1 MKTAQNQLQRQLEQ
15 PLAPVWIVSGDEP
28 LLCAEAS
35 DSIRAA
41 CRKAGCEE
49 REVYDVDQHFD
60 WGRLHSA
67 GHSLSLFASQRLIEL
82 RIPSGKPGDQGNRA
96 LLEWLELPP
105 QDTYLLINLPKLDAS
120 TQKTKWA
127 KSLIEHQCSRF
138 VQIWPVDASQLP
150 EWIRNRL
157 GSAGLQASPEVI
169 ELLVNRVEGNLLAA
183 AQEIEKLRLFSTSN
197 VLELEAVT
205 QQVADSARFDVFN
218 LIDAL
223 LQGQPAHALR
233 ILQGLRSEG
242 VAAPVVLWALGREL
256 RSLAAMAHELSRGIP
271 QERVFSSQR
280 PPIWDKRKPL
290 LAKALA
296 RHPAEYWENWLQLAQ
311 QADEQIKGQQP
322 GDAWDSM
329 TLLTAQASGLR
340 LSL

>member
-1 MKTAQNQLQRQLEQ
+1 
-15 PLAPVWIVSGDEP
+15 
-28 LLCAEAS
+28 
-35 DSIRAA
+35 
-41 CRKAGCEE
+41 
-49 REVYDVDQHFD
+49 
-60 WGRLHSA
+60 
-67 GHSLSLFASQRLIEL
+67 
-82 RIPSGKPGDQGNRA
+82 
-96 LLEWLELPP
+96 
-105 QDTYLLINLPKLDAS
+105 
-120 TQKTKWA
+120 
-127 KSLIEHQCSRF
+127 
-138 VQIWPVDASQLP
+138 
-150 EWIRNRL
+150 
-157 GSAGLQASPEVI
+157 
-169 ELLVNRVEGNLLAA
+169 
-183 AQEIEKLRLFSTSN
+183 

-296 RHPAEYWENWLQLAQ
+296 RHPAEHWENWLQLAQ